1 MARRS
6 LPESLELLLDTMCN
20 TFGGVMF
27 IAISMVITLMLSQDM
42 LTPQKRQEEE
52 KRQLEECKRE
62 NQRLEERIG
71 ELEKRLAKLK
81 EEAGKETPTEG
92 AALSAAVAKLE
103 QELNDLTRKRERL
116 AGDIRILDT
125 QSKQLKSDNDRQ
137 EEELE
142 KKSRESI
149 ERKEKLDNENQRLT
163 DELAALR
170 GTLANT
176 PVKTINFA
184 RNERT
189 SKSPY
194 ILIVKND
201 RLYRAGP
208 WLSLQDTPDVSVKRS
223 GSAVFLTPRRGEPL
237 ASVDRNRFAR
247 ICRDF
252 SLNSHFLWIMVD
264 DGSLAAFVP
273 FRRMLRS
280 MGCQIFWYVNR
291 NNIIYTG
298 GNGYSAAD

>member
-27 IAISMVITLMLSQDM
+27 IAISMVITLMISQQMLS
-42 LTPQKRQEEE
+42 PQKQREEE
-52 KRQLEECKRE
+52 KR
-62 NQRLEERIG
+62 RLEACRQENLQLNERIA

-81 EEAGKETPTEG
+81 EEADKETPTDG
-92 AALSAAVAKLE
+92 ADLSAAVAKLE
-103 QELNDLTRKRERL
+103 QELDDLTRKRERL
-116 AGDIRILDT
+116 AGDIRLLDT
-125 QSKQLKSDNDRQ
+125 QSKQLKADNDRQ
-137 EEELE
+137 ESELE
-142 KKSRESI
+142 KNSRESAR
-149 ERKEKLDNENQRLT
+149 RKEKLDGENQRLT

-184 RNERT
+184 RNEKT

-201 RLYRAGP
+201 RLHRAGAWP
-208 WLSLQDTPDVSVKRS
+208 LQQDTPEVSVKRS
-223 GSAVFLTPRRGEPL
+223 GSAVFLTPRRGEML
-237 ASVDRNRFAR
+237 ASVDRDRFAR

-252 SLNSHFLWIMVD
+252 SIDAHFLWIMVD
-264 DGSLAAFVP
+264 DESLGAFVP

-280 MGCQIFWYVNR
+280 MGCQVFWYVNR
-291 NNIIYTG
+291 NNIIYVG

>member
-27 IAISMVITLMLSQDM
+27 IAISMVITLMLSQQK
-42 LTPQKRQEEE
+42 LTPEKQREEE
-52 KRQLEECKRE
+52 MRRLEDRKRE
-62 NQRLEERIG
+62 NLRLNKRIA
-71 ELEKRLAKLK
+71 ELEKRLAQLK
-81 EEAGKETPTEG
+81 IEAGKKSPAAG
-92 AALSAAVAKLE
+92 ADLAAAVAKLE
-103 QELNDLTRKRERL
+103 QERDDLTRKRERL
-116 AGDIRILDT
+116 AGELRILDT
-125 QSKQLKSDNDRQ
+125 QSKKLKTDNDRL
-137 EEELE
+137 EVELE
-142 KKSRESI
+142 KNSRESAR
-149 ERKEKLDNENQRLT
+149 RKEKLDQENQKLT

-176 PVKTINFA
+176 PVKRINFA

-208 WLSLQDTPDVSVKRS
+208 WPLTEDTPDVSIKKE
-223 GSAVFLTPRRGEPL
+223 GGAVFLTPRRGELL
-237 ASVDRNRFAR
+237 AAVDRDRFAR
-247 ICRDF
+247 ICRDL
-252 SLNSHFLWIMVD
+252 SPGSHFLWIMVD
-264 DGSLAAFVP
+264 GESLESFVP
-273 FRRMLRS
+273 FRRMLRA
-280 MGCQIFWYVNR
+280 MGCQVYWYVNH
-291 NNIIYTG
+291 NNIVYLG